1 MTTFRAKNLK
11 FAPFF
16 LNSRKRSLDNRGEN
30 CIVLCIS
37 YLKYLEQSSLD
48 YFFTKKG
55 GTLILYLLQYKLP
68 DTNLAPLET
77 TCTLAV
83 KVRSFLT
90 SVNFAFV
97 SI

>member
-1 MTTFRAKNLK
+1 MTTFRVKNLK
-11 FAPFF
+11 FAFF
-16 LNSRKRSLDNRGEN
+16 LTLVSDHLTDNRGEN
-30 CIVLCIS
+30 CIS

-48 YFFTKKG
+48 FFFTKKG

-90 SVNFAFV
+90 SVNFAFA

>member
-1 MTTFRAKNLK
+1 MTTFRVKNLK
-11 FAPFF
+11 FAFF
-16 LNSRKRSLDNRGEN
+16 LTLVSDHLTDNRGEN
-30 CIVLCIS
+30 CVVLCIS

-48 YFFTKKG
+48 FFFTKKG

-97 SI
+97 SV